1 LCRFQIFTS
10 NNNVSLKSGL
20 DVIQGNSNWYH
31 SIDRTRVPI
40 HLPLQLWLYLYRF
53 GDKARLRRKSRFF
66 SYPLLQNNIW
76 EKGYEY
82 FCAIFHNRATPIV
95 YRVMQI
101 DSAKSPVFTHSS
113 RWLQTVRRTDRR
125 TDRRKCG
132 FKSGAVTM
140 SNVRK

>member
-1 LCRFQIFTS
+1 MAISLSFRRQSETS
-10 NNNVSLKSGL
+10 SK
-20 DVIQGNSNWYH
+20 IA
-31 SIDRTRVPI
+31 I
-40 HLPLQLWLYLYRF
+40 
-53 GDKARLRRKSRFF
+53 F